1 MWGGGAVTHSSRLS
15 SWQAAALRATGG
27 KWGRGASANAS
38 LGDIP
43 KKEYTHGVAQI
54 QARSLQLI
62 KPR

>member
-1 MWGGGAVTHSSRLS
+1 LS